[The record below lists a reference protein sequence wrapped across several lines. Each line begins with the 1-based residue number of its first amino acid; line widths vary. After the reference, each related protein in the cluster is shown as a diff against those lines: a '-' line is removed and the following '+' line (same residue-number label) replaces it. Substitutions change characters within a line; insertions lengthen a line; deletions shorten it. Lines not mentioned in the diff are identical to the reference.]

1 MGEDILSKWTFG
13 LINSAR
19 KYLTAE
25 TFQSKVNC
33 NGTTLKKKQ
42 LWIMEKLGVE
52 EFGLKSS
59 TKKYLTSDKNGKLNC
74 SGEEIG
80 PDQKF
85 IFETHDDGRVA
96 IKSATHGRYIGG
108 SGDNMTGFD
117 QSVGPMNLFTIHLAI
132 HPQVNIRNVNRKTFM
147 HLSKDNSE
155 LCCNEVI
162 PWGYDATITLQFHE
176 GKYAIQAANSQYL
189 NQTGSLMAN
198 MTKDC
203 LFTIVFKG
211 SQIAFQD
218 CNGNYLTAIGAKATV
233 ASRKSTIGRDEL
245 FELMD
250 SQPQVRLVAANGKY
264 VSVREGLEVR
274 AKQTQATDKEI
285 FQMEPF
291 NITDSSNIKWIFRTC
306 MEKVWNSGATI
317 IADQE
322 DTSLEATHFSIEWMG
337 PIIAIKA
344 SNGKYI
350 SIKPNGQMVA
360 RSAEITE
367 NCKFIFEFINRPNLV
382 LRGEYGFVGVKG
394 SSGTLECNRSQY
406 SVFRVVS
413 NAGTYQIKDANEKYF
428 KIESDNSLSVNGDSP
443 TDFFFEIH
451 AASCMAIIAPN
462 GKYLKGQQNGRF
474 TATGDSIGPNTLW
487 EY

>member
-1 MGEDILSKWTFG
+1 MDFG
-13 LINSAR
+13 LINSAS

-42 LWIMEKLGVE
+42 LWIMKKLGVE
-52 EFGLKSS
+52 ESGLKSS

-96 IKSATHGRYIGG
+96 IKSATYGRYIGG

-132 HPQVNIRNVNRKTFM
+132 HPQVNICNVNRKTFM

-176 GKYAIQAANSQYL
+176 GKYTIQAANNQYL
-189 NQTGSLMAN
+189 NQIGSLMAN

-211 SQIAFQD
+211 SRIAFQD
-218 CNGNYLTAIGAKATV
+218 CNGKYLTAIGAKATV

-274 AKQTQATDKEI
+274 AKQPKPLMKK
-285 FQMEPF
+285 F
-291 NITDSSNIKWIFRTC
+291 SR
-306 MEKVWNSGATI
+306 WNHS
-317 IADQE
+317 
-322 DTSLEATHFSIEWMG
+322 TSLIPLT
-337 PIIAIKA
+337 
-344 SNGKYI
+344 
-350 SIKPNGQMVA
+350 PNGYSELVWRR
-360 RSAEITE
+360 RSGIVEQLLSLT
-367 NCKFIFEFINRPNLV
+367 KR
-382 LRGEYGFVGVKG
+382 
-394 SSGTLECNRSQY
+394 TLHWKPRTS
-406 SVFRVVS
+406 
-413 NAGTYQIKDANEKYF
+413 A
-428 KIESDNSLSVNGDSP
+428 LNG
-443 TDFFFEIH
+443 
-451 AASCMAIIAPN
+451 
-462 GKYLKGQQNGRF
+462 
-474 TATGDSIGPNTLW
+474 
-487 EY
+487 